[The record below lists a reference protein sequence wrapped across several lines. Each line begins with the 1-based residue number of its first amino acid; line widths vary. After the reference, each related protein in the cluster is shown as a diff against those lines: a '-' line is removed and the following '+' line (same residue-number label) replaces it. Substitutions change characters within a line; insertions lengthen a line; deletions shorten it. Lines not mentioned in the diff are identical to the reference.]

1 MGEKGQM
8 TSSFAKSLAKYKKLA
23 IDSMCFIYHFE
34 GNPQYGHL
42 TKELFSYL
50 QDKAKGVTSV
60 LTLAEILSF
69 EKLQQD
75 QLLFEEEKTKLYS
88 TPNLEI
94 VSVDGIIAETA
105 SILKYKY
112 SLKLPDAL
120 QLATAIISKQD
131 VFISND
137 YGFKKVKEIDILTL
151 DDFI

>member
-1 MGEKGQM
+1 MGKEMKS
-8 TSSFAKSLAKYKKLA
+8 TFLKSLSKYKKIA

-34 GNPQYGHL
+34 GSIQYGNL

-50 QDKAKGVTSV
+50 QTKAEGVTST

-75 QLLFEEEKTKLYS
+75 QLLFEEEKIKLYS

-94 VSVDGIIAETA
+94 LAVDGIIAETA

-112 SLKLPDAL
+112 TLKLPDAI
-120 QLATAIISKQD
+120 QMATAIVSKQQ

-137 YGFKKVKEIDILTL
+137 YRFKKVREIDVLIL
-151 DDFI
+151 DDFR

>member
-1 MGEKGQM
+1 MGGGGAVKL
-8 TSSFAKSLAKYKKLA
+8 TFADSLARFKKIA

-34 GNPQYGHL
+34 GNTKYGNL
-42 TKELFSYL
+42 TKELFLYL
-50 QDKAKGVTSV
+50 QEGAKGVTSV

-75 QLLFEEEKTKLYS
+75 QLLFEEEKSKLYS
-88 TPNLEI
+88 TPNLKLLP
-94 VSVDGIIAETA
+94 VDGLLAEIA

-112 SLKLPDAL
+112 SLQLPDAI
-120 QLATAIISKQD
+120 QLATAIVSKQE

-137 YGFKKVKEIDILTL
+137 YRFKKCQEIDVLIL

>member
-1 MGEKGQM
+1 MGEKGAVKL
-8 TSSFAKSLAKYKKLA
+8 SFAKSLTRFKRIA

-34 GNPQYGHL
+34 GSIQYGNL

-50 QDKAKGVTSV
+50 QTKAKGVTSV

-75 QLLFEEEKTKLYS
+75 QMLFEEEKIKLYS

-94 VSVDGIIAETA
+94 LPIDGIIAETGA
-105 SILKYKY
+105 ILKYKY
-112 SLKLPDAL
+112 SLKLPDAI
-120 QLATAIISKQD
+120 QLATAVVSKQE

-137 YGFKKVKEIDILTL
+137 YRLKKVKEINVLIF
-151 DDFI
+151 DDFR